1 MEVELITVPV
11 TFLIGIEDKMKHLRE
26 SLIGKQAVLTKVRAM
41 MINTMLIMKFVF
53 FRLYRSNSS

>member
-41 MINTMLIMKFVF
+41 MINTMLIMKTN
-53 FRLYRSNSS
+53 L